1 MEKEFKKRKVVVRI
15 TESQFKRLT
24 GNLIDEEKSISQ
36 FIREAIKE
44 KLKKKK
50 WLKGK
55 NTWIL
60 IIIQSICNT
69 AGQWI

>member
-1 MEKEFKKRKVVVRI
+1 MDREYKKRKVVVRI

-44 KLKKKK
+44 KLKRKK
-50 WLKGK
+50 
-55 NTWIL
+55 
-60 IIIQSICNT
+60 
-69 AGQWI
+69 

>member
-24 GNLIDEEKSISQ
+24 SNLIDEEKSISQ

-50 WLKGK
+50 
-55 NTWIL
+55 
-60 IIIQSICNT
+60 
-69 AGQWI
+69 